1 MAAEQVAHE
10 SAYLGLGPERR
21 KQIMAPLQAQNQQL
35 QSENH
40 ELRARV
46 AALEPLQAQ
55 NEQLQS
61 ENQDLRERV
70 AALEA
75 LQAREAALQPRE
87 AALRPQAAA
96 LQPLRRRL
104 KQRRQTDTQQA
115 AGAHATSASVP
126 QTDDAPP
133 SGAAVRRMGI
143 VAVVGALQAHVAVA
157 RVVEEACR
165 RMADLAEEG
174 DRQSALE
181 AGALEAVQAAM
192 EAHPKEAGVL
202 EGAGAALRAR
212 WADGERLVAGG
223 KGLWG

>member
-1 MAAEQVAHE
+1 
-10 SAYLGLGPERR
+10 
-21 KQIMAPLQAQNQQL
+21 
-35 QSENH
+35 
-40 ELRARV
+40 
-46 AALEPLQAQ
+46 
-55 NEQLQS
+55 
-61 ENQDLRERV
+61 
-70 AALEA
+70 
-75 LQAREAALQPRE
+75 
-87 AALRPQAAA
+87 
-96 LQPLRRRL
+96 
-104 KQRRQTDTQQA
+104 
-115 AGAHATSASVP
+115 
-126 QTDDAPP
+126 
-133 SGAAVRRMGI
+133 MGI

-157 RVVEEACR
+157 PVVEEACR

>member
-1 MAAEQVAHE
+1 VAAEQVAHE

-96 LQPLRRRL
+96 LQSVRRL
-104 KQRRQTDTQQA
+104 KQRRQIDTQQA

>member
-1 MAAEQVAHE
+1 
-10 SAYLGLGPERR
+10 
-21 KQIMAPLQAQNQQL
+21 MAPLQAQNQQL

-75 LQAREAALQPRE
+75 LQAREAALQPR
-87 AALRPQAAA
+87 
-96 LQPLRRRL
+96 RRRL
-104 KQRRQTDTQQA
+104 KQRRQADTQQA

>member
-1 MAAEQVAHE
+1 M
-10 SAYLGLGPERR
+10 
-21 KQIMAPLQAQNQQL
+21 
-35 QSENH
+35 
-40 ELRARV
+40 
-46 AALEPLQAQ
+46 
-55 NEQLQS
+55 
-61 ENQDLRERV
+61 
-70 AALEA
+70 
-75 LQAREAALQPRE
+75 
-87 AALRPQAAA
+87 
-96 LQPLRRRL
+96 
-104 KQRRQTDTQQA
+104 
-115 AGAHATSASVP
+115 
-126 QTDDAPP
+126 
-133 SGAAVRRMGI
+133 
-143 VAVVGALQAHVAVA
+143 VGALQAHVAVA